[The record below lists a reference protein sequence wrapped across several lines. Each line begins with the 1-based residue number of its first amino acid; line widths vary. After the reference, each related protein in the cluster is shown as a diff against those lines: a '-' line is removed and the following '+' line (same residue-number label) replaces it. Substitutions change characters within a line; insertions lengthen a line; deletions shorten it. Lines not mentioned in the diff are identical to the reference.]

1 MAAFDQQTVTA
12 VRHWT
17 DRLFDFRITR
27 DRGFRFENG
36 QFVMLGLEIEG
47 RPLVRAYSIASANYE
62 DELAFYS
69 IKVPDGPLTS
79 RLQSVRIGDKVLV
92 GRKPTGTLV
101 QDSLDPGRRLWLVST
116 GTGIAPFASV
126 IKDPVVYERFETVIL
141 VHGCRFAAE
150 LAYGAHVVEAA
161 RTDETLGE
169 VLGVV
174 VGDRLLHYPTVTRE
188 PYVHTGRV
196 TNLLRDGRMA
206 ADLGLPPL
214 SPAEDR
220 VMICGSEAVLA
231 DMVGLMREL
240 DFREGSTSRPGT
252 YVIEKAFAVK

>member
-1 MAAFDQQTVTA
+1 MAAFDQQRVTE

-17 DRLFDFRITR
+17 DRLFAFRTTR

-36 QFVMLGLEIEG
+36 QFVMIGLEVDG
-47 RPLVRAYSIASANYE
+47 KPLVRAYSIASANYE

-79 RLQSVRIGDKVLV
+79 RLQKIREGDTVLV

-101 QDSLDPGRRLWLVST
+101 QDSLVPGRRLWLVST
-116 GTGIAPFASV
+116 GTGIAPFVSIV
-126 IKDPVVYERFETVIL
+126 KDPVVYERFETVVL

-150 LAYGAHVVEAA
+150 LEYGRQAVEAVRA
-161 RTDETLGE
+161 DMFLAEII
-169 VLGVV
+169 
-174 VGDRLLHYPTVTRE
+174 GDRLVYYPTVTRE
-188 PYVHTGRV
+188 PFLHNGRV
-196 TNLLRDGRMA
+196 TNLLRDGRMP

-214 SPAEDR
+214 SPADDR

-231 DMVGLMREL
+231 DMVGLMKEL
-240 DFREGSTSRPGT
+240 GFSEGSVSRPGE
-252 YVIEKAFAVK
+252 YVIEKAFAEK